1 MSDPEQPSAM
11 SDTSDTSRASDAS
24 QTSRAGEARDA
35 NDASQT
41 SQTSDV
47 SRADEAR
54 RRLPLVPQ
62 APRPPEDVGLGLRFN
77 HLLLAHQR
85 SRIDELSASL
95 YALLETLIADGALR
109 LDHYEARRQLTMQR
123 ENERLASEPNVSV
136 STVADKYALTEL
148 PAIDCDARLP
158 LCKARCCT
166 LTHSLS
172 VQDLDERV
180 VRWDYAAPYRIAK
193 TPSGMCVHNDA
204 GRCEVYEHRP
214 AICRTYSCRDDRRI
228 WLDFDARVPAP

>member
-1 MSDPEQPSAM
+1 MSDPEQPSAPRAGSHP
-11 SDTSDTSRASDAS
+11 SDASDAS
-24 QTSRAGEARDA
+24 RTGEVRDA
-35 NDASQT
+35 SHASDT
-41 SQTSDV
+41 